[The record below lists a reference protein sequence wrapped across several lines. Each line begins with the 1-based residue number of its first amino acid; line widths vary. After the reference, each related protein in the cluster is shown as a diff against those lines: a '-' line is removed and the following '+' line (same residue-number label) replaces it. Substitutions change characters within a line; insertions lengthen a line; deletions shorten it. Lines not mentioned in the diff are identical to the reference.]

1 MHRDILFMCRCC
13 FLVCFFW
20 IFFITTMLDLLPVY
34 IQMWFT
40 CIMITC
46 SNSICGYVLPNIWF
60 YCRFVI
66 VKICIIAYMEMLML
80 WLLVNCCGF
89 FYCTVC
95 LFPQWCMTLLSR
107 NKLQIVNG
115 RFENIDFC
123 VKFRSVAAL

>member
-1 MHRDILFMCRCC
+1 MHWDILFMCRCC
-13 FLVCFFW
+13 FLVFYFL
-20 IFFITTMLDLLPVY
+20 FFITTMLDLLPVY

-40 CIMITC
+40 CITVTR
-46 SNSICGYVLPNIWF
+46 SNLICGYVLPDYWF

-66 VKICIIAYMEMLML
+66 VKICIIAYMEMLLL
-80 WLLVNCCGF
+80 WLLVNWF
-89 FYCTVC
+89 LYCTVC